1 MGRALTGNM
10 PDDSSVED
18 FHVFTAGLSTFVR
31 RKSSF
36 SSFLSPSS
44 LSNEKEDG
52 LGTSLAQGT
61 QLLRPGTDLGVL
73 GVPNWKN
80 GKGVGGGWDCVV
92 NGDCRF
98 LSTGAE
104 RGWLVFPYL
113 LSLFFSFVVVAL
125 FTPFY
130 LYMTKF
136 YDLGTSTEMNPSIRA
151 LWMAHHLLLKF
162 LHWLRQVYRV
172 RNYKCY

>member
-36 SSFLSPSS
+36 SSFSPSS
-44 LSNEKEDG
+44 RSNNEEDD
-52 LGTSLAQGT
+52 LDTSLAQGT

-73 GVPNWKN
+73 GVPDWKN

-98 LSTGAE
+98 LSAGAE
-104 RGWLVFPYL
+104 RGWHFNGDESFDTGPMDGSSSSTQVPSLV
-113 LSLFFSFVVVAL
+113 
-125 FTPFY
+125 TPGIPS
-130 LYMTKF
+130 TK
-136 YDLGTSTEMNPSIRA
+136 L
-151 LWMAHHLLLKF
+151 
-162 LHWLRQVYRV
+162 
-172 RNYKCY
+172 